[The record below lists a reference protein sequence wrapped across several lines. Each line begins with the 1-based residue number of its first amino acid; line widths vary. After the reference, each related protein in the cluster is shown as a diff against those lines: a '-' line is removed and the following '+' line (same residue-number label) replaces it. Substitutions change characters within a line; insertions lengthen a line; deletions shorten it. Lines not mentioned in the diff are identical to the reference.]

1 MSTISDPPGLVP
13 AALQGSRLV
22 TAQTVA
28 DAFNIPVATVY
39 ALARED
45 LIHSVRIGRS
55 VRFCPKQLDEF
66 IRSGGRSFE
75 HGWRKDPVE

>member
-1 MSTISDPPGLVP
+1 MSTISDSPGLLP

-39 ALARED
+39 ALAREG
-45 LIHSVRIGRS
+45 LLASIRIGRS
-55 VRFCPKQLDEF
+55 VRFCPEQLHEF
-66 IRSGGRSFE
+66 IRQGGRSFE
-75 HGWRKDPVE
+75 HGWRKDPVL